1 MKPMDFRGRWVLV
14 TGASSGLGEAMARQL
29 AKRYGANLVVVAR
42 RADRLN
48 ALKAE
53 LEGST
58 GVTVHPIVADLAEL
72 GDVDRVLEEAT
83 NGRELYA
90 AVLNAG
96 ITHFGSW
103 DELDWSGFARMQ
115 AVNNT
120 SVVRLVTHLLPML
133 ERQGQQGGVLLV
145 ASMAGL
151 TPLPYQA
158 MYSATKAFLVHLGAS
173 LHHEMWPRQV
183 SVSTFVP
190 GGIATEMTEG
200 KRFNALRSWLM
211 PVEECAQ
218 EALETLRCRRYVHAP
233 GLLYR
238 WGGKLTRLL
247 PQRMFVAGVAAQY
260 RRSLELLANEEA
272 KLR

>member
-1 MKPMDFRGRWVLV
+1 
-14 TGASSGLGEAMARQL
+14 MARQL
-29 AKRYGANLVVVAR
+29 ATRYGANLVVVAR

-48 ALKAE
+48 ALKQD
-53 LEGST
+53 LETSA
-58 GVTVHPIVADLAEL
+58 GVSVHTIVADLAQMN
-72 GDVDRVLEEAT
+72 DVDRALEEAIQ
-83 NGRELYA
+83 GRELYA

-103 DELDWSGFARMQ
+103 DELDWEGFARMQ

-120 SVVRLVTHLLPML
+120 SVVRLVTSLLPL
-133 ERQGQQGGVLLV
+133 FERQGQQGGLLLV

-158 MYSATKAFLVHLGAS
+158 MYSATKAFLVHLGAA
-173 LHHEMWPRQV
+173 LHHEMWPRNV

-190 GGIATEMTEG
+190 GGIATEMTAG
-200 KRFNALRSWLM
+200 QRFNALRSWLM
-211 PVEECAQ
+211 PVDECAR

-247 PQRMFVAGVAAQY
+247 PQRLFVAGVAAQY
-260 RRSLELLANEEA
+260 RRSLELLKEEV
-272 KLR
+272 KLP

>member
-1 MKPMDFRGRWVLV
+1 MFFRGRWVLI
-14 TGASSGLGEAMARQL
+14 TGASSGLGEAIAREL
-29 AKRYGANLVVVAR
+29 AHRHGANLVIVAR
-42 RADRLN
+42 RAERLD

-53 LEGST
+53 LEAGA
-58 GVTVHPIVADLAEL
+58 GVSVHTVVADLADL
-72 GDVDRVLEEAT
+72 GQVDRVVTEAIE
-83 NGRELYA
+83 GRQLYA

-96 ITHFGSW
+96 ITHFGNW
-103 DELDWSGFARMQ
+103 DELDWDGFLRMQ

-120 SVVRLVTHLLPML
+120 SVVRMATHLLPYF
-133 ERQGQQGGVLLV
+133 EQQAQQGGVLLV

-151 TPLPYQA
+151 TPLAYQA

-190 GGIATEMTEG
+190 GGIDTEMTSG
-200 KRFNALRSWLM
+200 KRFNSLRTWMM
-211 PVEECAQ
+211 PVQQCAR
-218 EALETLRCRRYVHAP
+218 EAIDALQNRRYIHAP

-247 PQRMFVAGVAAQY
+247 PQRFFTGQVAAQY
-260 RRSLELLANEEA
+260 RRSLDVN
-272 KLR
+272 R

>member
-1 MKPMDFRGRWVLV
+1 
-14 TGASSGLGEAMARQL
+14 MAREL
-29 AKRYGANLVVVAR
+29 AHKHGANLIVVAR
-42 RADRLN
+42 RGERLD

-53 LEGST
+53 LEASAK
-58 GVTVHPIVADLAEL
+58 VSVHAIVADLADL
-72 GDVDRVLEEAT
+72 DQVDRAFEEAIS
-83 NGRELYA
+83 GRELYA

-96 ITHFGSW
+96 VTHFGNW
-103 DELDWSGFARMQ
+103 DELGWDGFVRMQ

-120 SVVRLVTHLLPML
+120 SVTRLVMHLLPYL
-133 ERQGQQGGVLLV
+133 EKQSQAGGVLLV

-173 LHHEMWPRQV
+173 LHHEMWSRNV

-190 GGIATEMTEG
+190 GGIDTEMTSG
-200 KRFNALRSWLM
+200 KRFNALRTWMM
-211 PVEECAQ
+211 PVAECAR
-218 EALETLRCRRYVHAP
+218 EGIDALQNRRYVHAP

-247 PQRMFVAGVAAQY
+247 PQRFFTGRVAAQY
-260 RRSLELLANEEA
+260 RRSLDAN
-272 KLR
+272 R